1 MINAR
6 EFNWSWQGQD
16 IVLGLDE
23 AGSGPVVLLLPA
35 LSSISTRGEMH
46 PLMERLASQFHT
58 MTIDWPGFGTRSRP
72 EMTWTPNALSSF
84 LDRLL
89 HDVMSGPHAVVAA
102 GHAATY
108 VLYHAA
114 HHPGTIARAAL
125 IAPTWRGPLPTMG
138 GGRRPLFQAIRR
150 AVEMRYVGPL
160 LYRLNVNPF
169 VVRKMVAGHVYS
181 DAGWLTGE
189 RLAQKRRVIGAAGA
203 RFASAAFVTGAL
215 DRVASRTEFLA
226 LAAHAAVPITVVYG
240 AETPARSR
248 AEIEALAALPGIKA
262 SLLPRGKLSVHEEF
276 PDEVARAVEPFFLQ

>member
-1 MINAR
+1 MINTR
-6 EFNWSWQGQD
+6 ELNWSWQGQD

-23 AGSGPVVLLLPA
+23 AGTRPVVLLLPA

-72 EMTWTPNALSSF
+72 EVTWTPDALSSF
-84 LDRLL
+84 LDHVL
-89 HDVMSGPHAVVAA
+89 HDIVSRPHGVVAA

-108 VLYHAA
+108 VLHHAA

-125 IAPTWRGPLPTMG
+125 IAPTWRGPLPTVG
-138 GGRRPLFQAIRR
+138 GGQRPLFQAIRR
-150 AVEMRYVGPL
+150 AVEMPYVGPL

-169 VVRKMVAGHVYS
+169 VVRRMVAGHVYS
-181 DAGWLTGE
+181 DANWLTGE
-189 RLAQKRRVIGAAGA
+189 RLAQKRRVIDAAGA

-215 DRVASRTEFLA
+215 DRVTSRAEFLA
-226 LAAHAAVPITVVYG
+226 LAARAAIPITVIYG
-240 AETPARSR
+240 GETPARSR

-276 PDEVARAVEPFFLQ
+276 PDDVARAVKPFLSQ